1 MNFLMK
7 LSRVIDAL
15 NHRVAASVIWLVL
28 IAVLVSAVNALIRK
42 VFNLSSNA
50 FLELQWVLFSGIFL
64 FGAAQALQLN
74 QHVRIDILS
83 SRLSARTRVKI
94 ELFGTL
100 FFLLPMALLIVY
112 LSWPVFIS
120 AFQSGEVSANAGGLV
135 VWPAR
140 LMMPLGFLLL
150 LLQGVSQAIKC
161 LAFLRGQGDDP
172 CLR

>member
-1 MNFLMK
+1 MNFLLT
-7 LSRVIDAL
+7 LSRTIDAL
-15 NHRVAASVIWLVL
+15 NRRVAASVIWLVL
-28 IAVLVSAVNALIRK
+28 IAVLVSAVNALVRK
-42 VFNLSSNA
+42 AFNLSSNA

-64 FGAAQALQLN
+64 FGAAQTLQLN

-83 SRLSARTRVKI
+83 SRLSARARVKI

-112 LSWPVFIS
+112 MSWPVFVS
-120 AFQSGEVSANAGGLV
+120 AYQSGEVSANAGGLV

-140 LMMPLGFLLL
+140 LMMPVGFLLL
-150 LLQGVSQAIKC
+150 LLQGISQAIKC
-161 LAFLRGQGDDP
+161 ISYLRGQGDDP